1 MKTLIAEDVLVI
13 RKLLER
19 TLSQYGHC
27 DVAVDGQETVSK
39 FKKSHNEKEPYN
51 LLCLD
56 ILMPNKDGLQV
67 VKEIREY
74 EKQNSI
80 TESNRIKVIM
90 TTGMQEE
97 NIVAKAIESGCDSYM
112 IKPLQ
117 LDKLIDQIKKFGLI
131 E

>member
-39 FKKSHNEKEPYN
+39 FKKCHIEKEPYN

-74 EKQNSI
+74 EKQKSI
-80 TESNRIKVIM
+80 AESNRIKVIM

-97 NIVAKAIESGCDSYM
+97 NIVSKAIASGCDSYM
-112 IKPLQ
+112 IKPIQ
-117 LDKLIDQIKKFGLI
+117 LNKLIDQIKKFGLI